1 MILCANLRSMS
12 FILRAKGT
20 SHSVRERFS
29 AERRWAQICDV
40 KSLLWFRVDW
50 VLGRGELRRLWF
62 KNLHRDSVSREQ
74 NASFLWVRN

>member
-20 SHSVRERFS
+20 SHSVRESFS

-50 VLGRGELRRLWF
+50 VLGRGELRKLWF